1 MKSGLEKATKQKL
14 MGVTVVVVLLLG
26 VVGYGVRQYVFK
38 APSETEWW
46 ADSTTASSMELAT
59 STTATE
65 TLIYI
70 DLKGAVASPGVYALA
85 RGSRLFE
92 ALALAGGLSANAD
105 LKRINQAQILVDQS
119 AVYLPAIGEEI
130 EEAELPVASGAAE
143 STTNNTLVNLN
154 TADTTVLQT
163 LPGIG
168 AVKAQ
173 AIIQYRQ
180 EHGLF
185 KNVEDLLQV
194 AGIGEATFTNVKD
207 LITIS
212 ENP

>member
-1 MKSGLEKATKQKL
+1 MKSGLEKATKQKI
-14 MGVTVVVVLLLG
+14 MGVAVVVVLLLG

-46 ADSTTASSMELAT
+46 ADSTTTNSTELAT
-59 STTATE
+59 STTAVE

-85 RGSRLFE
+85 SGSRLFE

-130 EEAELPVASGAAE
+130 EEAELSVASGAAE